1 MASVYNDIRAALES
15 HLSNVSGLPEIAY
28 ENVSFEPT
36 TGTSFLQVMYL
47 PTERR
52 PAVRGLNPQ
61 QRYQGVFSVLVH
73 TPEGKGPKE
82 ADDYANTVI
91 DNFEATS
98 SIYWSIIND
107 RLLTEDE
114 AFITLEGGGRLL
126 ADGVIN
132 VSIDY
137 AERQQGILDSPW
149 YYVRVDLG
157 WYLYN

>member
-1 MASVYNDIRAALES
+1 MASIYNDLRAALET
-15 HLSNVSGLPEIAY
+15 HLSNVSGIPSVAY

-36 TGTSFLQVMYL
+36 TGTSFLQVMFL

-61 QRYQGVFSVLVH
+61 QRYQGVFSILVH

-82 ADDYANTVI
+82 ADGYANTLLEA
-91 DNFEATS
+91 FEATTDIS
-98 SIYWSIIND
+98 FTNSD
-107 RLLTEDE
+107 
-114 AFITLEGGGRLL
+114 LET
-126 ADGVIN
+126 IN

-149 YYVRVDLG
+149 YYVRVDIG
-157 WYLYN
+157 WYIYK

>member
-1 MASVYNDIRAALES
+1 MASIYNDIRAALET
-15 HLSNVSGLPEIAY
+15 HLSNVSGIPSVAY

-36 TGTSFLQVMYL
+36 TGTSFLQVMFL

-61 QRYQGVFSVLVH
+61 QRYQGVFSILVH

-82 ADDYANTVI
+82 ADDYANI
-91 DNFEATS
+91 LLEAFEATTDIS
-98 SIYWSIIND
+98 FTNSN
-107 RLLTEDE
+107 
-114 AFITLEGGGRLL
+114 LET
-126 ADGVIN
+126 IN

-149 YYVRVDLG
+149 YYVRVDIG
-157 WYLYN
+157 WYIYK